1 MSESRLQQ
9 DARLAA
15 ARLGWHLWRNNS
27 GAFEDS
33 KGRWVRYGLANDS
46 KNLNEVLK
54 SSDLIG
60 FDDAGAFTAAECKHE
75 RWEYNP
81 NDPRE
86 VAQLNFIMLVRRG

>member
-1 MSESRLQQ
+1 M
-9 DARLAA
+9 
-15 ARLGWHLWRNNS
+15 WRNNS
-27 GAFEDS
+27 GAFED
-33 KGRWVRYGLANDS
+33 KNGRWVRYGLANDS

-86 VAQLNFIMLVRRG
+86 VAQLNFIMLVRRGGGRAGFITDASRLAEQCCHG